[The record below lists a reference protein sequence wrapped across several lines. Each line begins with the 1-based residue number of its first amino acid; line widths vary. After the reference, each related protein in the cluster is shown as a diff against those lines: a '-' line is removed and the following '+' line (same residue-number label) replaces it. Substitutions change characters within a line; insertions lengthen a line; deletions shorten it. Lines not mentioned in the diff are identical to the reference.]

1 MTDISKIRNFCII
14 AHIDHGK
21 STLADRLIEFTNTI
35 AKRDIK
41 EQTLDDMSLERERG
55 ITIKAHPICLEYID
69 DKNQQW
75 TLHLID
81 TPGHVDFSYEVS
93 RSLQA
98 CEGVV
103 LLVDAGQGIQAQTIS
118 NIHLALEHNLEIIP
132 VVNKIDLPNAE
143 TENVI
148 DQVVSLLGCKREE
161 IIRASGKTGIGT
173 KEILDA
179 VVQRVPPPKGVRSDP
194 LKALI
199 FDSEFDSYKGVI
211 VYVRVFEGL
220 IQKRMMVEF
229 MMTGQNFEILE
240 LGKFK
245 LGLDPR
251 ESLGPGEVGYI
262 LANIRDV
269 AAVKIGDTVT
279 HKLKRAKEALP
290 GFKEMKPMVFCGL
303 YPISNDD
310 YNGLKKSIEK
320 LKLNDDSFTFQADDC
335 VALGFG
341 FRCGFLGLLHMEII
355 QQRLE
360 QEYDVNIIATAPSV
374 IYRVY
379 LNNGEVKMINNPIHF
394 PDRTQILRIE
404 EPMVEAFIIF
414 PNEYMGAILQLVND
428 FRGVCIKTEALIH
441 ERIVITCELPL
452 NEILTEFYDR
462 LKSVTRGYASMDY
475 EHKGYKE
482 SDMVKMDVL
491 INGENV
497 DAFSNIIHRDKSES
511 KARSL
516 AKKLKELIP
525 RQMFQIAIQA
535 AISNK
540 IIARETI
547 SALKKDV
554 TAKCY
559 GGDITRKRKLWEKQ
573 KEGKKKMKQFGKVD
587 IPQKAFWAVLK
598 VDN

>member
-21 STLADRLIEFTNTI
+21 STLADRFIEFTNTI

-41 EQTLDDMSLERERG
+41 EQTLDDMYLERERG
-55 ITIKAHPICLEYID
+55 ITIKSHPICLEYID

-98 CEGVV
+98 CEGAV
-103 LLVDAGQGIQAQTIS
+103 LLVDAAQGIQAQTIS
-118 NIHLALEHNLEIIP
+118 NIHLALEHNLELIP

-179 VVQRVPPPKGVRSDP
+179 VVQRVPPPKGVRADS

-199 FDSEFDSYKGVI
+199 FDSEFDSYKGVV
-211 VYVRVFEGL
+211 VYVRVFEGH

-229 MMTGQNFEILE
+229 MMTGQSFEVLE

-310 YNGLKKSIEK
+310 YHGLKKSIEK

-497 DAFSNIIHRDKSES
+497 DAFSNIIHRGKSES

-598 VDN
+598 VDD